1 MRELLAHPAVQV
13 GAAPLLA
20 GLGAALLL
28 YPLRVSGLA
37 VAAGFFTMLYLTG
50 RLDFHQ
56 RMVVVAAAAAAFGA
70 LVDLAFRPS
79 RSAGVVL
86 GIVFG
91 MAAFWVYLQVL
102 GRKPPQELAL
112 YAVGIAGLAA
122 LAVIFMT
129 LSYAEPERAG
139 AAGVA
144 LGAGLGMASWL
155 SSWRFDPGGFSLAA
169 ACGGFL
175 LLVTV
180 FARGV
185 VAGAAFTLSTGV
197 IASLLAA
204 NAVLSGRLPWHAA
217 AALLLVPIAVRL
229 PVPQRAPAA
238 AQALVA
244 LLYALAAAGVVGAI
258 AWSASRRG

>member
-1 MRELLAHPAVQV
+1 MQELLAHPAVQS
-13 GAAPLLA
+13 GAAPALA
-20 GLGAALLL
+20 GLVAALLL
-28 YPLRVSGLA
+28 SPLRLSGLA
-37 VAAGFFTMLYLTG
+37 VTAGFFTALYLAG

-70 LVDLAFRPS
+70 LIDLAFRPT
-79 RSAGVVL
+79 RSAGAVL

-91 MAAFWVYLQVL
+91 MAAFWVYLQAL
-102 GRKPPQELAL
+102 GHRPPQELAL

-122 LAVIFMT
+122 LGVICMT

-144 LGAGLGMASWL
+144 LGAGLGVASWVF
-155 SSWRFDPGGFSLAA
+155 SWRLDLAGFSLAA

-175 LLVTV
+175 LLAAALT
-180 FARGV
+180 RGV
-185 VAGAAFTLSTGV
+185 VPGASFTLSTGV

-204 NAVLSGRLPWHAA
+204 GAVLSGRLPWYAA

-229 PVPQRAPAA
+229 PVPQRAHPAA
-238 AQALVA
+238 RALVA
-244 LLYALAAAGVVGAI
+244 LLYGLAAAGAVCAI
-258 AWSASRRG
+258 AWSARRGG